1 MISGRHPFDGV
12 AAARQQREEHHDRCN
27 VVSVHHDGHSDRHD
41 RFCLGEKAAA
51 PSFNAWWGFSAI
63 LPSNRERNLDH
74 EKSLD
79 VLVKSFDRRRLDSY
93 YPCVSDETPE
103 DGGPEGHLFFQDPTE
118 HADLY
123 PDRIVRYG
131 PRGGLV
137 VERV

>member
-1 MISGRHPFDGV
+1 MKRVWMFWHGGASYAPPGTDDAEEFDSI
-12 AAARQQREEHHDRCN
+12 AEA
-27 VVSVHHDGHSDRHD
+27 
-41 RFCLGEKAAA
+41 
-51 PSFNAWWGFSAI
+51 
-63 LPSNRERNLDH
+63 
-74 EKSLD
+74 
-79 VLVKSFDRRRLDSY
+79 VKSFDRRRLDSY